1 MPCEANMQPVSE
13 AIDPVQTPMRQANLV
28 HIGSYWNTH
37 LPGGNNF
44 ISKKRV
50 DTPTEDRNRTCM

>member
-28 HIGSYWNTH
+28 HIGSYWKTH
-37 LPGGNNF
+37 LPTGGTT
-44 ISKKRV
+44 KVKTGTYTGR
-50 DTPTEDRNRTCM
+50 